1 MTGIDRGVVDSRNRS
16 FLIVGQG
23 LAGSALALALRAKG
37 CQVKVVDSGN
47 VSSASRVA
55 AGLIT
60 TLAGKGMNPAWRQ
73 EEYLPES
80 IAFYQDLEREHYID
94 LLEMMPVIRPFSS
107 VKEYDKFSRKSSEK
121 QHWIKEGLPLPERV
135 KADYGHF
142 VMNHGG
148 RLDVNAYLK
157 LVAKI
162 LSKDLIQGDC
172 NLDSLDFDGNSVRWQ
187 EENFEKVIL
196 CTGYDGLIDKYFS
209 WLPSRSAKGEML
221 DITLNGLEQ
230 NQIISSGGWIVP
242 IAKNTWRAGATYN
255 WDELD
260 NIQTEQG
267 RDEVLS
273 KISHLIEGEVKI
285 EKQLVGIR
293 PIVNKSKPVI
303 GLHKDEPKV
312 GIFNGLGSKGVI
324 SAIPVAR
331 HFAEYLLG
339 ETALDPELDVYR
351 KLN

>member
-1 MTGIDRGVVDSRNRS
+1 MIGIDRGVVDSRSQS

-37 CQVKVVDSGN
+37 CQVKVVDSGK

-60 TLAGKGMNPAWRQ
+60 TLAGKGMNASWRQ
-73 EEYLPES
+73 EVYLPES
-80 IAFYQDLEREHYID
+80 VLFYQELEREYNVS
-94 LLEMMPVIRPFSS
+94 LLKMMPVIRPFSS
-107 VKEYDKFSRKSSEK
+107 KKESEKFSGKLEEKQQWVKEE
-121 QHWIKEGLPLPERV
+121 LPLSERV
-135 KADYGHF
+135 RADHGHF

-148 RLDVNAYLK
+148 RLDVNAYLQ

-162 LSKDLIQGDC
+162 LDGDLVQGDC
-172 NLDSLDFDGNSVRWQ
+172 NLNTLDFESDSVKWQ
-187 EENFEKVIL
+187 GETFEKVIL
-196 CTGYDGLIDKYFS
+196 CTGYDGLIDKYFN

-221 DITLNGLEQ
+221 DITIEGLEK

-242 IAKNTWRAGATYN
+242 IGDDTWRAGATYI

-260 NIQTEQG
+260 VILTEQG
-267 RDEVLS
+267 RDEVLQ
-273 KISHLIEGEVKI
+273 KISHLITGEIKVK
-285 EKQLVGIR
+285 KQLAGIR

-303 GLHKDEPKV
+303 GLHKDQPQV
-312 GIFNGLGSKGVI
+312 GVFNGLGSKGVI
-324 SAIPVAR
+324 SAMPVAR

-339 ETALDPELDVYR
+339 ETLLDPELDVYR
-351 KLN
+351 KLI